1 VRTACVSIGEVA
13 EREGLSPEALRFY
26 ERLGLVFPAGRTK
39 SGYRLYDVETLRRL
53 RFIRMARE
61 LGSSVEE
68 IREPLRS
75 RRQRYAAGCNSAWGK
90 SSLQCAGNE
99 RSSTAWE
106 PRTCFDVNLCMFYS
120 LLSPMKR
127 TLATLA
133 VVALLSGCTGSN
145 APSAPDNRAPVIDSL
160 VVAPPLLRVGESA
173 TVTCYARDPDGDP
186 LQYRWSASAGDLLPM
201 GDGSRVR
208 YIAAPCCGGLTNTI
222 TVIVQDGRGGV
233 AYDTAHVVVSP

>member
-13 EREGLSPEALRFY
+13 EREGLSPEALQFY
-26 ERLGLVFPAGRTK
+26 ERLGLVLPVGRTR

-68 IREPLRS
+68 IRELLRS
-75 RRQRYAAGCNSAWGK
+75 RRQRYAAGCKA
-90 SSLQCAGNE
+90 LQCAGNE
-99 RSSTAWE
+99 RSTTAWE
-106 PRTCFDVNLCMFYS
+106 PRTCFNVNLHTFHS
-120 LLSPMKR
+120 LLPPMKQ

-133 VVALLSGCTGSN
+133 VVALLSGCTDSN

-160 VVAPPLLRVGESA
+160 IVAPPLLRVGESA

>member
-1 VRTACVSIGEVA
+1 MPLGATARGE
-13 EREGLSPEALRFY
+13 
-26 ERLGLVFPAGRTK
+26 
-39 SGYRLYDVETLRRL
+39 
-53 RFIRMARE
+53 
-61 LGSSVEE
+61 
-68 IREPLRS
+68 
-75 RRQRYAAGCNSAWGK
+75 

-106 PRTCFDVNLCMFYS
+106 PRTCFDVNLRTFYS
-120 LLSPMKR
+120 LLPPMKQ

-133 VVALLSGCTGSN
+133 VVALLSGCTDSN

>member
-1 VRTACVSIGEVA
+1 MLLGATARGE
-13 EREGLSPEALRFY
+13 
-26 ERLGLVFPAGRTK
+26 
-39 SGYRLYDVETLRRL
+39 
-53 RFIRMARE
+53 
-61 LGSSVEE
+61 
-68 IREPLRS
+68 
-75 RRQRYAAGCNSAWGK
+75 

-106 PRTCFDVNLCMFYS
+106 PRTCLDVNLRTFYS
-120 LLSPMKR
+120 LLPPMKQ

-160 VVAPPLLRVGESA
+160 IVAPPLLRVGESA

>member
-1 VRTACVSIGEVA
+1 
-13 EREGLSPEALRFY
+13 
-26 ERLGLVFPAGRTK
+26 
-39 SGYRLYDVETLRRL
+39 
-53 RFIRMARE
+53 MARE
-61 LGSSVEE
+61 LGFSVEE
-68 IREPLRS
+68 IRELLRS
-75 RRQRYAAGCNSAWGK
+75 RRQRYAAGCKARGGK
-90 SSLQCAGNE
+90 LTTVRWKRAQLP
-99 RSSTAWE
+99 AWE
-106 PRTCFDVNLCMFYS
+106 PRTCFDVNLRAFCS
-120 LLSPMKR
+120 LLPSMKQ

-160 VVAPPLLRVGESA
+160 IVAPPLLRVGESA